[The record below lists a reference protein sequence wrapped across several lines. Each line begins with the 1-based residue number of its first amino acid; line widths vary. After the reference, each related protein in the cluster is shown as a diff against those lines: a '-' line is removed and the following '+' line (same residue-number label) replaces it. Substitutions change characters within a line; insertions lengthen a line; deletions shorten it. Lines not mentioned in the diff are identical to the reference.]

1 MENARYRAFAVS
13 VEMGSFSR
21 AAEKMNYTPAGVC
34 QLVNALEKELGF
46 PLLTRDKKG
55 VRPTAD
61 GEKIL
66 VVIRDLLHQEDRL
79 SQLAAEINGLAT
91 GRIVIGAYPSIATQ
105 WLPSVIK
112 GFHEAYPHI
121 EVLLTEGIR
130 QDLEASLDDRSIDL
144 IFYSHCEPMP
154 YEWIPLAE
162 DPVMAILPPDHPFA
176 GKDAY
181 PVEQCQ
187 YENFIMPAV
196 GKDAD
201 VLAVFRANGLSPK
214 IAYSTMEDFVT
225 TAMIEQGMGMTIM
238 NDLVTQ
244 RWQFNVAKLPL
255 DPPQSLTL
263 GIALPSLEQAAP
275 AVRRFVKYAVTKL
288 TASEQPK
295 STK

>member
-1 MENARYRAFAVS
+1 MENARYRAFAAS
-13 VEMGSFSR
+13 VEMGSFSK

-46 PLLTRDKKG
+46 PLLIRDKKG

-66 VVIRDLLHQEDRL
+66 VVIRDLLHEEDRL
-79 SQLAAEINGLAT
+79 AQLAAEINGLAT
-91 GRIVIGAYPSIATQ
+91 GRISIGAYPSIATQ
-105 WLPSVIK
+105 WLPPIIK
-112 GFHEAYPHI
+112 GFRERYPYI
-121 EVLLTEGIR
+121 EVLMTEGIR
-130 QDLEASLDDRSIDL
+130 QDLEASMDARSIDL
-144 IFYSHCEPMP
+144 IFYSYREPMP

-162 DPVMAILPPDHPFA
+162 DPVMAILPLNHPLA

-181 PVEQCQ
+181 PLERCQ
-187 YENFIMPAV
+187 QESFIMPAV

-201 VLAVFRANGLSPK
+201 VLTIFRKYNLSPK
-214 IAYSTMEDFVT
+214 IVYSTLENFVT

-244 RWQFNVAKLPL
+244 RWRFNVVKLPL

-263 GIALPSLEQAAP
+263 GIALPSLAQASP
-275 AVRRFVKYAVTKL
+275 AVRRFVKFAVERL
-288 TASEQPK
+288 TAQERRQG
-295 STK
+295 

>member
-1 MENARYRAFAVS
+1 MENARYRAFAAS
-13 VEMGSFSR
+13 VEMGSFSK

-46 PLLTRDKKG
+46 PLLVRDKKG

-79 SQLAAEINGLAT
+79 AQLAAEINGLAT
-91 GRIVIGAYPSIATQ
+91 GRISIGAYPSIATQ
-105 WLPSVIK
+105 WLPPIIK
-112 GFHEAYPHI
+112 GFRERYPYI
-121 EVLLTEGIR
+121 EVLMTEGIR
-130 QDLEASLDDRSIDL
+130 QDLEASMDARSIDL
-144 IFYSHCEPMP
+144 IFYSYREPMP

-162 DPVMAILPPDHPFA
+162 DPVMAILPLNHPLA

-181 PVEQCQ
+181 PLERCQ
-187 YENFIMPAV
+187 QESFIMPAV

-201 VLAVFRANGLSPK
+201 VLTIFRKYNLSPK
-214 IAYSTMEDFVT
+214 IVYSTLENFVT

-244 RWQFNVAKLPL
+244 RWRFNVVKLPL

-263 GIALPSLEQAAP
+263 GIALPSLAQASP
-275 AVRRFVKYAVTKL
+275 AVRRFVKFAVERL
-288 TASEQPK
+288 TAQERRQG
-295 STK
+295 

>member
-1 MENARYRAFAVS
+1 MENARYRAFAAS
-13 VEMGSFSR
+13 VEMGSFSK

-46 PLLTRDKKG
+46 PLLVRDKKG

-66 VVIRDLLHQEDRL
+66 VVIRDLLHEEDRL
-79 SQLAAEINGLAT
+79 AQLAAEINGLAT
-91 GRIVIGAYPSIATQ
+91 GRISIGAYPSIATQ
-105 WLPSVIK
+105 WLPPIIK
-112 GFHEAYPHI
+112 GFRERYPYI
-121 EVLLTEGIR
+121 EVLMTEGIR
-130 QDLEASLDDRSIDL
+130 QDLEASMDARSIDL
-144 IFYSHCEPMP
+144 IFYSYREPMP

-162 DPVMAILPPDHPFA
+162 DPVMAILPLNHPLA

-181 PVEQCQ
+181 PLERCQ
-187 YENFIMPAV
+187 QESFIMPAV

-201 VLAVFRANGLSPK
+201 VLTIFRKYNLSPK
-214 IAYSTMEDFVT
+214 IVYSTLENFVT

-244 RWQFNVAKLPL
+244 RWRFNVVKLPL

-263 GIALPSLEQAAP
+263 GIALPSLAQASP
-275 AVRRFVKYAVTKL
+275 AVRRFVKFAVERL
-288 TASEQPK
+288 TAQERRQG
-295 STK
+295 